1 MRHITDQN
9 QDEWV
14 ERFAEMNVEVEWG
27 RNHAHPSVMV
37 RGVTFT
43 FRSLNTNPD
52 AAEALW
58 NGDVSLALHLVRSK
72 T

>member
-9 QDEWV
+9 QDEWG
-14 ERFAEMNVEVEWG
+14 ERFAELKLEVEWG
-27 RNHAHPSVMV
+27 RNHAHPSVTA
-37 RGVTFT
+37 RGITFT
-43 FRSLNTNPD
+43 FRSLNAHPD

-58 NGDVSLALHLVRSK
+58 DGDVALALRLVTTR